1 MVEKSNGK
9 SSTFDLI
16 ICLISVLILQFS
28 ASPGR
33 YALTDIQTLD
43 SGKQSIEITST
54 YPWGSHVIE
63 TILLDPNGHESLTKD
78 QLLVR
83 NLCKLILA
91 CYVLYVNSIH
101 RLKMVGNAV
110 KLIALVV

>member
-1 MVEKSNGK
+1 MVAKSNGK
-9 SSTFDLI
+9 NSTFDLI
-16 ICLISVLILQFS
+16 ICLISVIILQFS

-33 YALTDIQTLD
+33 YALTDIQTSA

-63 TILLDPNGHESLTKD
+63 SILLNPNGHESLTKD

-83 NLCKLILA
+83 NLCKLNLA
-91 CYVLYVNSIH
+91 CYLLYVNSFH
-101 RLKMVGNAV
+101 RLKMVGNAF
-110 KLIALVV
+110 KLIVLVA